1 MEELT
6 WWLTQSA
13 PGGTL
18 LLVAVDAA
26 PQGAGAYP
34 CRVVGAVSALAHP
47 AERPSASI
55 PSAPPENRIRELLST
70 VGVPANLLGFAYLL
84 TALTLMQQEPAVVAG
99 CAGLAGA
106 LARRRSRT
114 NQPALPAFATPPLT
128 DTFRSFAF
136 FGKTAVSFLS
146 SVPAS
151 KASTAAWYLSA
162 SCALTV
168 LVTATSPVAFT
179 SG

>member
-26 PQGAGAYP
+26 PQGAGAYS
-34 CRVVGAVSALAHP
+34 CRVVGAVSSLAHP

-84 TALTLMQQEPAVVAG
+84 TALTLMQQD
-99 CAGLAGA
+99 
-106 LARRRSRT
+106 
-114 NQPALPAFATPPLT
+114 PALRRNMTRTLYPRIAQQHGTEA
-128 DTFRSFAF
+128 RSVERAIRHAIAAAWTRTGGEPYRQALGRLASFVGEKPTNSEFLAQVSE
-136 FGKTAVSFLS
+136 GLRRTSETAV
-146 SVPAS
+146 
-151 KASTAAWYLSA
+151 
-162 SCALTV
+162 
-168 LVTATSPVAFT
+168 
-179 SG
+179 